1 MVTQNAQW
9 KKNRNFY
16 CMLLLDQLFNR
27 KLAKPFVKMP
37 PDEALPM
44 LSPTEVVRL
53 SQFKCLES
61 FALREVQEV
70 QCQA

>member
-9 KKNRNFY
+9 KKNRNLY
-16 CMLLLDQLFNR
+16 CMLLLDQLFNG

-44 LSPTEVVRL
+44 LSPTEVVRGRD
-53 SQFKCLES
+53 SKTIES
-61 FALREVQEV
+61 VAL
-70 QCQA
+70 

>member
-9 KKNRNFY
+9 KKNRNLY

-44 LSPTEVVRL
+44 LSPTEVVRT
-53 SQFKCLES
+53 SD
-61 FALREVQEV
+61 
-70 QCQA
+70 